1 VESAYVCGDNNTNA
15 STIHLWNNFYHC
27 YGFRIMIY
35 IKENGE
41 MIDTISERTENV
53 LGFIGAF
60 LGISFNVLVGLWLG
74 GAF

>member
-1 VESAYVCGDNNTNA
+1 
-15 STIHLWNNFYHC
+15 
-27 YGFRIMIY
+27 MIY